1 LDFGCELIAC
11 VAGAE
16 RAGAAR
22 HGKQKAR
29 VNFPWTFEKQM
40 LDLNF

>member
-11 VAGAE
+11 VAEVE

-22 HGKQKAR
+22 HRKQKAQE
-29 VNFPWTFEKQM
+29 NFSWAFENETF
-40 LDLNF
+40 DLKF